1 MTYSALPIDDVVES
15 LINQEKNRINDLEEN
30 KHQLMDL
37 FQKIPSFGAVSDKKG
52 NQFQI
57 ISGIYQINNKI
68 KEMISQSKTQFL
80 LTGSENEFMHFYRDG
95 IFELLKNKNLDVK
108 VLASN
113 SKKIQYILQG
123 IKKDCIKI
131 VSEKDNHDLC
141 FMIKDENEIIFF
153 MKDKTIKENQI
164 AIWSDS
170 SSIVTSLDL
179 LFNIIW
185 HGDKTVEAN
194 RYALLE
200 KMQEYRFKIKEIEQ
214 ENIGLTTL
222 NKLLTNNRN

>member
-1 MTYSALPIDDVVES
+1 MIVFDFGNIANAVKSAQYS
-15 LINQEKNRINDLEEN
+15 
-30 KHQLMDL
+30 
-37 FQKIPSFGAVSDKKG
+37 
-52 NQFQI
+52 QFP
-57 ISGIYQINNKI
+57 
-68 KEMISQSKTQFL
+68 F
-80 LTGSENEFMHFYRDG
+80 H
-95 IFELLKNKNLDVK
+95 
-108 VLASN
+108 
-113 SKKIQYILQG
+113 
-123 IKKDCIKI
+123 
-131 VSEKDNHDLC
+131 
-141 FMIKDENEIIFF
+141 F
-153 MKDKTIKENQI
+153 MKDKMIKENQI